1 MANYTF
7 TNTYHFRTA
16 KDGVK
21 RPSVSVQLN
30 VPEIANLHGS
40 GLLKHLIERTVAD
53 YCKAQFIDDGLA
65 IGAHDWLTIEAAWQA
80 AQEASGGFTSC
91 PYSDDDFK
99 AAQAIFSAYLD
110 KVAPKFAPL
119 ASKVITNRAAKR
131 QVESCLAKVGVS
143 ADTMSKLMARIVET
157 GEMNREVDAN
167 VLGALVYCGDRIQA
181 HIDALATATID
192 ADEM

>member
-1 MANYTF
+1 MKTI

-21 RPSVSVQLN
+21 RPSVTAQLN
-30 VPEIANLHGS
+30 VPEIADIAPTS
-40 GLLKHLIERTVAD
+40 GLLTNLIERTVAD
-53 YCKAQFIDDGLA
+53 YCKVTYIDKGLA
-65 IGAHDWLTIEAAWQA
+65 VGAHDWLSIESAWQA

-91 PYSDDDFK
+91 PYSDEDFK

-110 KVAPKFAPL
+110 KVAPKFAPF

-131 QVESCLAKVGVS
+131 QVESCLSKVGVS
-143 ADTMSKLMARIVET
+143 ADTMAKLLARIVET
-157 GEMNREVDAN
+157 CEAAQGADDNAI
-167 VLGALVYCGDRIQA
+167 GALVYCAERVQA

>member
-1 MANYTF
+1 MKTI

-21 RPSVSVQLN
+21 RPSVSAQLS
-30 VPEIANLHGS
+30 VPDLTDIAPNS
-40 GLLKHLIERTVAD
+40 ALLAALIERTVAD
-53 YCKAQFIDDGLA
+53 YCKVQFIDKGLA
-65 IGAHDWLTIEAAWQA
+65 ISAHDWLTIEATWQA

-91 PYSDDDFK
+91 PYTDEDFK
-99 AAQAIFSAYLD
+99 AAQALFSAYLD

-119 ASKVITNRAAKR
+119 ASKVIANRAAKR
-131 QVESCLAKVGVS
+131 QVESCLSKVGVS
-143 ADTMSKLMARIVET
+143 ADTMTKLLARIVET
-157 GEMNREVDAN
+157 CEIGKDADDN
-167 VLGALVYCGDRIQA
+167 VLGALVYCAERVQA